1 MQGGRRGLRLNW
13 SINWQLSVNVSLS
26 LVEITFMKLLDLLK
40 PNVLAKKIEQDH
52 KKNPTIT
59 YFV

>member
-1 MQGGRRGLRLNW
+1 
-13 SINWQLSVNVSLS
+13 
-26 LVEITFMKLLDLLK
+26 MKLLKLLK
-40 PNVLAKKIEQDH
+40 PNVSAKKIEQDH